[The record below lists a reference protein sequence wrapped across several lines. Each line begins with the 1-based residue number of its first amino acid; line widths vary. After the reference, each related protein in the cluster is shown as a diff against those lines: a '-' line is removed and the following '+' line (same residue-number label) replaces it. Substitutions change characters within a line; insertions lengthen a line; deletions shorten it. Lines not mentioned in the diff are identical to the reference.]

1 MTKSFDFILDLLSA
15 ERFVEALC
23 RLLGVSATPIA
34 PYSQPDDCAH
44 EERSNTQQGGTEDPG
59 GQHHTFFLE

>member
-23 RLLGVSATPIA
+23 RLLGVSETPLA
-34 PYSQPDDCAH
+34 PYSQPDDRA
-44 EERSNTQQGGTEDPG
+44 EQKRGDTQQGGTEGPG
-59 GQHHTFFLE
+59 FQHHTFFLE